1 MGERCNDVPLANMWE
16 YGEKS
21 PRKGFISDFRP
32 IEPPIYA
39 TIKKLSKTEV
49 IKNDGNNKTNSRSL

>member
-21 PRKGFISDFRP
+21 PRKGFISDFCRNRAAN
-32 IEPPIYA
+32 ICNN
-39 TIKKLSKTEV
+39 KKLSKTEV

>member
-49 IKNDGNNKTNSRSL
+49 IKND